1 MAMRENKYN
10 ISSFFLLLVF
20 TLYLTIRYSHS
31 IIFVHDLSHNDQSNS
46 GLHTSKNFDCKI
58 FHELF
63 LEFTNNTDQ
72 VDSIILEFFDLNIYS
87 KAIIISKLF
96 SDGFKARAPPFS
108 F

>member
-31 IIFVHDLSHNDQSNS
+31 IIFVHDLSHHDHRNS
-46 GLHTSKNFDCKI
+46 GLQTSNKFDCKI

-63 LEFTNNTDQ
+63 LEFTSNTDQ
-72 VDSIILEFFDLNIYS
+72 VESIIPEFFDLNKYS
-87 KAIIISKLF
+87 KAIIITKLF